1 MSTKS
6 YENNEFSKFSNKST
20 NKNQNQEEPS
30 RRNIQKARETAI
42 NQARRVKTSIRYA

>member
-6 YENNEFSKFSNKST
+6 YENNEFSKFSNRNS
-20 NKNQNQEEPS
+20 KNQNQEEPS

-42 NQARRVKTSIRYA
+42 SQARRVKTSIRYA